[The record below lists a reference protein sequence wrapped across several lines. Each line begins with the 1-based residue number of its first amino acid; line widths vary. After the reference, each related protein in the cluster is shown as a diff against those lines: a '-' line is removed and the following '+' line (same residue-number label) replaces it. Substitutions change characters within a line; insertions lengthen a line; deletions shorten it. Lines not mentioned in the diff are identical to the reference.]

1 MDNARLAEPAA
12 DSTHEML
19 RFVGDMLD
27 VGVLIIDRDTRIVT
41 WSPWL
46 ESASGI
52 PASAVVGK
60 PLASLAPTVIAPS
73 GEAAFARALA
83 GGMVVHSHWLHQWL
97 LRFPP
102 PKRYTVF
109 PHMQQ
114 SSRIAPMRGPDGV
127 VTGAVA
133 FIEDVTE
140 RVASEDE
147 LRSATRE
154 AQAAN
159 KAKSDFLASM
169 SHELRTPV
177 GAIAGY
183 TDILMEGMAGD
194 LNPLQREHLGRI
206 KSVGAHL
213 LRIVDE
219 ILTFARLE
227 ARADRADIAR
237 VDICL
242 VAREAATATEPLA
255 RKKGLDFRL
264 QHPDGPVYLQTDAT
278 KLRQILINL
287 MGNAVK
293 FTQRGA
299 VSVDVSA
306 PSSAEVSIAVK
317 DTGAG
322 IEAADLQRIFEP
334 FVQSRGS
341 LSRAYEGTGL
351 GLSVSRQLAKLLG
364 GDISVQSTVGVGSTF
379 VLTLPIE
386 QGVVSQALPALAS
399 QPPVALS

>member
-1 MDNARLAEPAA
+1 
-12 DSTHEML
+12 ML

-52 PASAVVGK
+52 PASTVVGT
-60 PLASLAPTVIAPS
+60 PLASLGPRVIAPS

-102 PKRYTVF
+102 PKRYSVF
-109 PHMQQ
+109 SHMQQ
-114 SSRIAPMRGPDGV
+114 SSRIAPMRDAEGV

-140 RVASEDE
+140 RVVSEDE

-159 KAKSDFLASM
+159 RAKSDFLASM

-183 TDILMEGMAGD
+183 TDILMEGMVGD
-194 LNPLQREHLGRI
+194 LNPVQREHLARI
-206 KSVGAHL
+206 KSVGTHL

-227 ARADRADIAR
+227 ARADRAEIAR
-237 VDICL
+237 VDVCL
-242 VAREAATATEPLA
+242 IVREAATATEPLA
-255 RKKGLDFRL
+255 RKKGLEFRMR
-264 QHPDGPVYLQTDAT
+264 HPDGPVHVHTDST
-278 KLRQILINL
+278 RLRQILINL

-306 PSSAEVSIAVK
+306 PEGSRVSIAVK

-322 IEAADLQRIFEP
+322 IESADLQRIFEP

-351 GLSVSRQLAKLLG
+351 GLSVSRQLAQLLG
-364 GDISVQSTVGVGSTF
+364 GEITVQSTVGVGSTF
-379 VLTLPIE
+379 VLSLPLE
-386 QGVVSQALPALAS
+386 QGAAIPTLSGS
-399 QPPVALS
+399 TTQPPIALS